1 MRFWSLK
8 TCLSIFRQGKS
19 CHLYIGRCAV
29 FITYLL
35 LLAPLPSNHA
45 SPRQHIRDVTPGIGF
60 LENLSRSLLT
70 AGCLLSSSESAGR
83 VTSFRLSVFRAFRAK
98 LSTGFCGSEPWSPFE
113 TPGPYP
119 VPFWASPLSHLGLFP
134 LTMVSFVRVPTHGH
148 LLAGVARLGSELT
161 RFSSRFPRLITS
173 RPQGDDAF
181 PCSQRVRD
189 CI

>member
-1 MRFWSLK
+1 
-8 TCLSIFRQGKS
+8 
-19 CHLYIGRCAV
+19 V

-35 LLAPLPSNHA
+35 LLAPLPSNHT
-45 SPRQHIRDVTPGIGF
+45 STRQHIRDVTPGIGF
-60 LENLSRSLLT
+60 LENLSRSLLA

-83 VTSFRLSVFRAFRAK
+83 VTSFRLSVFRTFRAK

-119 VPFWASPLSHLGLFP
+119 IPFWASLLSHVGLFP

-161 RFSSRFPRLITS
+161 RFSSCFPRLITS